1 MRGFLGGAV
10 WGLVVAG
17 AALSVASLIAPQ
29 PAGNRPPE
37 APQVEA
43 PQEVP
48 VTPPQE
54 VTDAAPEAAETAAPA
69 GESPAM
75 AEVTAPAA
83 PAAEAALPAADRASA
98 EVPALGA
105 TAEGLGA
112 VPEVPEAAAV
122 VVGAGG
128 EAVQVPPGRAPA
140 PVVPGLEVDVAAATE
155 TALPQPVIVPEEV
168 GDVEPVGEAVTQ
180 PVGLEEAGGER
191 QADVGPVMAQEA
203 PAARLPEA
211 DAAAPVQPEMAAEGM
226 ALPEIAA
233 ETAPVVPEMVQEIA
247 PPVAEETALPVAEE
261 IAPPVA
267 EERAVAEPA
276 GEPEPEP
283 EERRSLV
290 LPQVGVEPEDAPSVD
305 DSVAEAAAVEDLPG
319 QNGAAVL
326 PGDRSGIRVNR
337 PAAGDAPA
345 AETGPGGM
353 ALETHAAAWEGGS
366 DLPRIGIVLLDAGA
380 LPGAVAAVAALPMP
394 VTVAIDPGAAGAA
407 ELMAGYRAEGIEVL
421 ALARLPVGAMP
432 VDVAVTYEAVFA
444 ILPEAVGVIDAG
456 EGGLQA
462 QSAVTEQAMARL
474 AADGRGAV
482 LPGGGLNMAARLA
495 AEAGVPVA
503 VIDRRLDAGGAEA
516 AAIRRTLDQAAFR
529 ARQSGDVVLLGD
541 VEAEVLSALM
551 LWGAARAA
559 AQVDVA
565 PVSAILRGAAAGG

>member
-1 MRGFLGGAV
+1 MRGFLGGAI

-17 AALSVASLIAPQ
+17 VSLSVASLIAPQ

-48 VTPPQE
+48 VAAPQE
-54 VTDAAPEAAETAAPA
+54 ETDAAPAAAETAAPA

-83 PAAEAALPAADRASA
+83 PAAEATMPAADRDPA

-105 TAEGLGA
+105 AAEGLGA

-122 VVGAGG
+122 VIGAGG

-140 PVVPGLEVDVAAATE
+140 PVVPALEVDVAAATE

-168 GDVEPVGEAVTQ
+168 GDVEPVDEAVTQ
-180 PVGLEEAGGER
+180 PVALVEAGGEMA
-191 QADVGPVMAQEA
+191 ADVGPVMAQEA
-203 PAARLPEA
+203 PVARLPEA

-247 PPVAEETALPVAEE
+247 PPVAEEV
-261 IAPPVA
+261 
-267 EERAVAEPA
+267 AVAEPV
-276 GEPEPEP
+276 GVPEPEPEP
-283 EERRSLV
+283 EPEPQERRSLV
-290 LPQVGVEPEDAPSVD
+290 LPQVGVEPEVAPPVE
-305 DSVAEAAAVEDLPG
+305 DSVAEATAAEELPG

-345 AETGPGGM
+345 AETQSGGM
-353 ALETHAAAWEGGS
+353 ALETYAAAWEGGS

-407 ELMAGYRAEGIEVL
+407 DLMAGYRAEGIEVL

-482 LPGGGLNMAARLA
+482 LPGGGLNMAVRMAT
-495 AEAGVPVA
+495 EAGVPVA
-503 VIDRRLDAGGAEA
+503 VIDLRLDAGGAEA

-565 PVSAILRGAAAGG
+565 PVSAILRGAGG